1 MATGMATDMATDLAT
16 ETAADVMA
24 TREPV
29 GRTPDLALP
38 QHLRAVLDA
47 EYPRFSEP
55 EMARRRAAVENLL
68 AELELH
74 HLVYCGANRFGS
86 AVQWLS
92 GWPVTA
98 EAVGV
103 MTPKLADA
111 LFIQHINHVPLA
123 RRLAAPAEV
132 TWGGGSSI
140 AAAVAALERRGA
152 RTGRVGVIGPMTF
165 EQHAMLAARFGTIA
179 NLNRRYV
186 GLRQIKSPEEIDWM
200 RIGAALTDRGMAAL
214 HDGLRPGLTERE
226 LADLVERAYIALGGT
241 NVIHFFGVTPM
252 NDPALGVP
260 TQFVANREVKAGDA
274 VVAEI
279 SAAFWE
285 HPGQVL
291 RSFAVGVAP
300 SPLYRDLH
308 AAADA
313 AFDAIASVLKDGAT
327 PREIIDAAS
336 VIEQAG
342 FTIIDDLLH
351 GYGGGYLPPVLGSR
365 SRPGAHMIDE
375 PLRAGMTVVIQPNV
389 VTPDGKAGVQTGEL
403 VLITATGIEPLH
415 RMPRGF
421 VQV

>member
-1 MATGMATDMATDLAT
+1 VASDHGPNGKTRGSRTGSRCGVVA
-16 ETAADVMA
+16 TAA
-24 TREPV
+24 RLLE
-29 GRTPDLALP
+29 
-38 QHLRAVLDA
+38 A
-47 EYPRFSEP
+47 EYPRFSDA
-55 EMARRRAAVENLL
+55 EMARRRIAIENLL
-68 AELELH
+68 AAAEID

-86 AVQWLS
+86 AVQWLT

-103 MTPKLADA
+103 LTPQIPDA

-132 TWGGGSSI
+132 AWGGGSSI
-140 AAAVAALERRGA
+140 AAAIAALERRGA
-152 RTGRVGVIGPMTF
+152 RADRVGVIGPMTF
-165 EQHAMLAARFGTIA
+165 EQHAMLAAHFGTIA

-186 GLRQIKSPEEIDWM
+186 RLRQTKSPEEIDWM
-200 RIGAALTDRGMAAL
+200 RIGVALTDRGMAAL
-214 HDGLRPGLTERE
+214 RDGLRPGLTERE
-226 LADLVERAYIALGGT
+226 LADLVERSYIALGGT

-252 NDPALGVP
+252 ADPSIGVP
-260 TQFVANREVKAGDA
+260 TQFVANRKVNAGDA

-291 RSFAVGVAP
+291 RSFAVGVEP
-300 SPLYRDLH
+300 PKLYRDLH

-313 AFDAIASVLKDGAT
+313 AFDAIAAVLKDGTT

-365 SRPGAHMIDE
+365 SRPSAHIPDE
-375 PLRAGMTVVIQPNV
+375 PLRAGMMVVIQPNV

-415 RMPRGF
+415 AIPRGF
-421 VQV
+421 MRV

>member
-1 MATGMATDMATDLAT
+1 MAEDVTAPETGKAATDLALPPHLQ
-16 ETAADVMA
+16 A
-24 TREPV
+24 TLE
-29 GRTPDLALP
+29 
-38 QHLRAVLDA
+38 A
-47 EYPRFSEP
+47 EYPRFSEG
-55 EMARRRAAVENLL
+55 EMARRRAAIETLL
-68 AELELH
+68 AELELD

-86 AVQWLS
+86 AVQWLT

-103 MTPKLADA
+103 LTAKIPDA
-111 LFIQHINHVPLA
+111 LFVQHINHVPLA
-123 RRLAAPAEV
+123 RQLAAPAAV
-132 TWGGGSSI
+132 AWGGGSSI
-140 AAAVAALERRGA
+140 AGAVAALEGRGA
-152 RTGRVGVIGPMTF
+152 GAGRVGVIGPMTF
-165 EQHAMLAARFGTIA
+165 EQHALLAAHFGTIV

-186 GLRQIKSPEEIDWM
+186 ALRQIKSPEEIGWL

-214 HDGLRPGLTERE
+214 RDGLRPGLTERE

-241 NVIHFFGVTPM
+241 NVIHFFGVTAM
-252 NDPALGVP
+252 ADPALGVP
-260 TQFVANREVKAGDA
+260 TQFVANRKVHAGDA

-279 SAAFWE
+279 SAAFWDY
-285 HPGQVL
+285 PGQVL
-291 RSFAVGVAP
+291 RSFAVGAAP
-300 SPLYRDLH
+300 SPLYRELH

-313 AFDAIASVLKDGAT
+313 AFDAIAAILKDGTT
-327 PREIIDAAS
+327 PSQIIEAAS

-365 SRPGAHMIDE
+365 SRPSAHSGNE

-415 RMPRGF
+415 AMPRGF
-421 VQV
+421 VRV